1 MRWFARS
8 EVICWV
14 FVESSIAAEAHETF
28 AEAAGDRVLACLLCP
43 VCRNLRISLQKRM
56 AQPQK
61 FLCWGDVP
69 YPARQHFHC
78 DRLRELTAKVWETFE
93 YDDQREI
100 GHRPA
105 RLAGGGE
112 GSEDLGDSG
121 AAGGF
126 EPGGDLLVTGPRGG
140 RPASGYWVR

>member
-61 FLCWGDVP
+61 FLCCGDVP

-78 DRLRELTAKVWETFE
+78 DRLRELTAKVWETFQ
-93 YDDQREI
+93 YDDEREDRSPTWRVLPRAVRVPRI
-100 GHRPA
+100 SA
-105 RLAGGGE
+105 TLVRLAG
-112 GSEDLGDSG
+112 LNQ
-121 AAGGF
+121 AAIC
-126 EPGGDLLVTGPRGG
+126 
-140 RPASGYWVR
+140 W